1 MNKSKTTEQDKRD
14 IKQTNDILSK
24 ILDYLYEL
32 WEKEIRFDDCGNPI
46 FEGLDDSDREIAEEK
61 LMQLDA
67 METARL
73 WLRRIE
79 TGELK

>member
-1 MNKSKTTEQDKRD
+1 MEESNQLEEA
-14 IKQTNDILSK
+14 I
-24 ILDYLYEL
+24 
-32 WEKEIRFDDCGNPI
+32 
-46 FEGLDDSDREIAEEK
+46 EGLDDFDREIAEEK

-79 TGELK
+79 KERIK